1 MCAVVSIDCVSN
13 GIYNKTFGYMRVLF
27 VLRAYRWVY
36 LIIIFSLYNCNFVII
51 RKNAHL
57 MPILD
62 KGCNIGGSLACL
74 NSGKCLST
82 GFCECKTGFLGATCA
97 QREF

>member
-51 RKNAHL
+51 RGENNV
-57 MPILD
+57 ILIFFLFKD
-62 KGCNIGGSLACL
+62 LAINILL
-74 NSGKCLST
+74 
-82 GFCECKTGFLGATCA
+82 FV
-97 QREF
+97 